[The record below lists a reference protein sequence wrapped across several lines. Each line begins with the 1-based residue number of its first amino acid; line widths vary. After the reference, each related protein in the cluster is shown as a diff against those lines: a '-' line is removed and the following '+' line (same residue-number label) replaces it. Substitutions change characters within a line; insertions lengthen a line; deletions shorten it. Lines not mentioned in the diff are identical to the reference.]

1 MKLRTRTLTLAV
13 AMGLATLTPSATI
26 MASAGAAPVAAPAR
40 SDGRNAALYY
50 WRAFYTLDRDFQR
63 ESANLLPAE
72 RAPDWAPDA
81 GTVAKLKDSG
91 AFIRELLVAT
101 RIDRCD
107 FGIAYEEGFMALLPH
122 LGLMRSSGR
131 ILVLDA
137 RRLIA
142 EGDIDAAAERLAGIV
157 RMGVHLRNDNV
168 LISALVS
175 IAMTTLAAG
184 EAENLAASG
193 KLTAAARDTILAA
206 LQPLNQADGFGVK
219 RCIEMEKNITVDF
232 LRERLTGPDAGK
244 KLLQFELLEVEPEV
258 KKELSELD
266 ETAVRA
272 DLDRLGDL
280 YKELLGAW
288 DDTDYKAQF
297 RRLHERLEKGEFGV
311 LAKVLVPAMSKAK
324 ESDLKIADRLR
335 EVIRLLSTTTLAA
348 PPEAAQAP
356 KDAR

>member
-1 MKLRTRTLTLAV
+1 MKLRTRTLTIAV
-13 AMGLATLTPSATI
+13 AMGLATLTPSATLV
-26 MASAGAAPVAAPAR
+26 ATAGAAPAASPAR

-63 ESANLLPAE
+63 ESADLLPAD

-81 GTVAKLKDSG
+81 GTVAKLKGNG

-122 LGLMRSSGR
+122 LGLMRSSSR

-137 RRLIA
+137 RRLLA
-142 EGDIDAAAERLAGIV
+142 EGDFDAAAERLAGII
-157 RMGVHLRNDNV
+157 RMGVHMRNDNV

-175 IAMTTLAAG
+175 MAVTSLAAG
-184 EAENLAASG
+184 EAEVLAGSG
-193 KLTAAARDTILAA
+193 KLTAAGRDTILGA

-219 RCIEMEKNITVDF
+219 RCLEMERNMTIDY
-232 LRERLTGPDAGK
+232 LRKRLTGPDAGK
-244 KLLQFELLEVEPEV
+244 KLLEIGLIEVSPEM
-258 KKELSELD
+258 KQELSGFD
-266 ETAVRA
+266 EAAVGA
-272 DLDRLGDL
+272 DLDKVDTF

-288 DDTDYKAQF
+288 DDADHAAK
-297 RRLHERLEKGEFGV
+297 LKGLESRLEKGEFGV
-311 LAKVLVPAMSKAK
+311 LAKLMVPSVFKAK
-324 ESDLKIADRLR
+324 SSDLKSADRVR
-335 EVIRLLSTTTLAA
+335 EVIRQLSTATLAA
-348 PPEAAQAP
+348 PPEAEEPP